1 MSSTTDTTTV
11 SQRQMSAAKLADQ
24 TVGQAN
30 DGAGTFVGKKS
41 TKGTKAPA
49 PKSSKMLD
57 LLTRKSGCT
66 LDELQNASGWQ
77 AHSVRGF
84 LSGTVKKKLG
94 FQIESVVNG
103 KGVRRYKAIKP
114 NAA

>member
-1 MSSTTDTTTV
+1 VSSTTNNTTI
-11 SQRQMSAAKLADQ
+11 SKHQLGAAKPAGQTNDQ
-24 TVGQAN
+24 VNA
-30 DGAGTFVGKKS
+30 GAGTIFDKRS

-57 LLTRKSGCT
+57 MLTRKLGCT

-94 FQIESVVNG
+94 FQIESAVNK
-103 KGVRRYKAIKP
+103 KGVRRYKAIKLK
-114 NAA
+114 AT

>member
-1 MSSTTDTTTV
+1 MSSTTNNTTV
-11 SQRQMSAAKLADQ
+11 SKQQLGSAKLAGQ
-24 TVGQAN
+24 TIEKLN
-30 DGAGTFVGKKS
+30 AGPGNFVDKMPTKS
-41 TKGTKAPA
+41 TKASA

-66 LDELQNASGWQ
+66 LDELQKATGWQ

-94 FQIESVVNG
+94 FQIESVATG
-103 KGVRRYKAIKP
+103 KGVRRYKAVKST
-114 NAA
+114 AT

>member
-1 MSSTTDTTTV
+1 MSSTTNTNTV
-11 SQRQMSAAKLADQ
+11 SQRELDSASPAGQIID
-24 TVGQAN
+24 QAN
-30 DGAGTFVGKKS
+30 DGTGTIVKKRLKKS
-41 TKGTKAPA
+41 TKASE

-57 LLTRKSGCT
+57 LLTRRSGCT

-84 LSGTVKKKLG
+84 LSGTVKKKFG
-94 FQIESVVNG
+94 FQIESAVNK
-103 KGVRRYKAIKP
+103 KGVRRYKATKP